1 MIRKLVRSLK
11 SGSKP
16 FDIAEMQLMYDEIEE
31 KQRKIAEEKAR
42 IKEVHANGSRLSSCR
57 FTI

>member
-1 MIRKLVRSLK
+1 MRSLK

>member
-1 MIRKLVRSLK
+1 MIRKLVRLLK
-11 SGSKP
+11 SSSKP
-16 FDIAEMQLMYDEIEE
+16 FDITEMQLMYDEIEE

-42 IKEVHANGSRLSSCR
+42 IKEEHANGSRLSSRR